1 LGFVFAGVY
10 KQELVTMV
18 CKRYIGLL
26 LIILIPLFAMGVH
39 AQENAPVDVTLF
51 MTFVP
56 NIQFAPVYVALE
68 KGYFAENGVN
78 LTLEYGDEP
87 VGVDLIAANER
98 QFGIVS
104 GEEVIK
110 ARANGRP
117 VVFVYQW
124 FQDYPVGIVAPV
136 ESGITSVTDLAGR
149 TVGIPGRFGASYNGL
164 TALLTAFDMTESD
177 IQLQEIGFNAPEVV
191 CVGGVDAAVVYI
203 NNEPLQILE
212 RVQQGDCGDVTDVT
226 VIPVSPAA
234 DLVSNGIVT
243 NEETIANNPELVQ
256 AIVSAFDRALRDA
269 IDNPAEAYLLS
280 ENSIENLP
288 LDNTL
293 RAALVQAAADQVDF
307 LAREPDRAAIA
318 ESRAALLERLSAQF
332 DSETLLQFH
341 VLLNTIDLWDADVL
355 GVTELPSWEVTQE
368 TLTTIGFVAEPID
381 LEAAFT
387 NQFVS
392 AMTE

>member
-1 LGFVFAGVY
+1 
-10 KQELVTMV
+10 MMSD
-18 CKRYIGLL
+18 KRKIVLL
-26 LIILIPLFAMGVH
+26 AILLALMFGIVGR
-39 AQENAPVDVTLF
+39 AQESASVDVTLF

-68 KGYFAENGVN
+68 KRYFAENGVN

-98 QFGIVS
+98 QFGIIS

-124 FQDYPVGIVAPV
+124 FQEYPIGIVAPM

-164 TALLTAFDMTESD
+164 TALLSAFDMTESE

-191 CVGGVDAAVVYI
+191 CVGGVEAAVVYI
-203 NNEPLQILE
+203 NNEPLQILQ
-212 RVQQGDCGDVTDVT
+212 RVQQDDCGSVTDVT

-234 DLVSNGIVT
+234 DLVSNGMVT
-243 NEETIANNPELVQ
+243 NEVTIADSPELVQ
-256 AIVSAFDRALRDA
+256 AVVSAFDQALRDA
-269 IDNPAEAYLLS
+269 INNPAEAYLLS

-288 LDNTL
+288 LDTVL
-293 RAALVQAAADQVDF
+293 RAALVQAAADQIDF
-307 LAREPDRAAIA
+307 LATEPDRAAIA
-318 ESRAALLERLSAQF
+318 ESRAALLERLAAQF
-332 DSETLLQFH
+332 DGETLLQFH

-355 GVTELPSWEVTQE
+355 GITELSSWEVTQE

-381 LEAAFT
+381 LQAAFT
-387 NQFVS
+387 NHFVPGM
-392 AMTE
+392 AE

>member
-1 LGFVFAGVY
+1 MSSKRIIVLLASLLALVFG
-10 KQELVTMV
+10 
-18 CKRYIGLL
+18 
-26 LIILIPLFAMGVH
+26 IIVQ
-39 AQENAPVDVTLF
+39 AQESTPVDVTLF

-98 QFGIVS
+98 QFGVVS

-110 ARANGRP
+110 ARANERP

-124 FQDYPVGIVAPV
+124 FQEYPVGIVAPV
-136 ESGITSVTDLAGR
+136 ENGINSVTDLAGR

-164 TALLTAFDMTESD
+164 TALLTAFGMTEND

-203 NNEPLQILE
+203 NNEPLQILQ
-212 RVQQGDCGDVTDVT
+212 RVQQGDCGSVTDVM

-243 NEETIANNPELVQ
+243 NEETVANNPELVQ
-256 AIVSAFDRALRDA
+256 AVVSAFDHALRDA

-288 LDNTL
+288 LDNAL

-307 LAREPDRAAIA
+307 MATEPDRTAIA

-332 DSETLLQFH
+332 DGETLLQFH

-355 GVTELPSWEVTQE
+355 GVTELSSWEVTQE
-368 TLTTIGFVAEPID
+368 TLTTIGFVSELID
-381 LEAAFT
+381 LQTAFT
-387 NQFVS
+387 NQFVPGM
-392 AMTE
+392 AE